1 MSSIKIFL
9 VSFGVLLVLS
19 WLVVSLVSLVKM
31 WRPMAGVRGSSW
43 AIVQAIPLALIGT
56 AFVLLMGFWSFLVY
70 VWYWLLRKPIP
81 TYRPEDF
88 RDDKDVV

>member
-9 VSFGVLLVLS
+9 VSFGGLLVLA

-31 WRPMAGVRGSSW
+31 WRPVSGVRGSAW
-43 AIVQAIPLALIGT
+43 AFVLTIPVALIGT
-56 AFVLLMGFWSFLVY
+56 AFVLVMGFWSLLVCT
-70 VWYWLLRKPIP
+70 WYWLLRKPIP